1 MTIAKPR
8 FAIMGSGGVGGF
20 FGAALARA
28 GYDTTFIARGRHLD
42 AMRENGLRIEGPDD
56 SFRLAP
62 VMATDDPQEVGP
74 VDFVLFAVKAWDTE
88 PSGAACRPLI
98 GTETAVVPLLNGV
111 ESEDVL
117 NALFNG
123 HVIGGVAEIS
133 SALAAP
139 GLIRRFSPFKRIRF
153 GELGGARTARCES
166 LAAALSDAG
175 IEFEHTPDIRGAIWR
190 KFVFLVGLSALTA
203 LTRRPIGDVR
213 DDPDLRGLLEQ
224 VMAEVTD
231 VAKAKDIVL
240 DEDLIDQLMQFID
253 ELPAGMRA
261 SMAVDL
267 EEGRR
272 LELPWLSGAV
282 VRLGRSLEVPT
293 PANEFVYAA
302 LKLHEMGAPRQHGA
316 AVA

>member
-1 MTIAKPR
+1 MTIGKPR

-56 SFRLAP
+56 SFSLAP
-62 VMATDDPQEVGP
+62 VTATDDPQEIGP

-88 PSGAACRPLI
+88 TSGAACRPLI
-98 GTETAVVPLLNGV
+98 GPDTAVVPLLNGV

-117 NALFNG
+117 DALFSG

-153 GELGGARTARCES
+153 GELDGARTARCES
-166 LAAALSDAG
+166 LAAALIGAG
-175 IEFEHTPDIRGAIWR
+175 IEIEHTSDVRAAIWR
-190 KFVFLVGLSALTA
+190 KFVFLVGLSAMTA

-224 VMAEVTD
+224 VMTEVTD
-231 VAKAKDIVL
+231 VATAKDIVL
-240 DEDLIDQLMQFID
+240 DGDLIGQLMQFID

-261 SMAVDL
+261 SMAADL
-267 EEGRR
+267 DEGRR

-282 VRLGRSLEVPT
+282 VRLGRGLGVQV
-293 PANEFVYAA
+293 PANAFVCAA
-302 LKLHEMGAPRQHGA
+302 LKLHEMGAPPQSGA
-316 AVA
+316 SGA